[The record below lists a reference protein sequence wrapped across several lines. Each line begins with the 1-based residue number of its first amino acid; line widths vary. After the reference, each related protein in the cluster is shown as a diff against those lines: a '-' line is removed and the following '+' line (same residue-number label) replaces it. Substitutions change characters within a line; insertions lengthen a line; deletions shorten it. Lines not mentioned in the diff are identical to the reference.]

1 MTRSLA
7 FLLVSIT
14 GAALT
19 TLFARWTTFRE
30 FDQLVLEQVQTDF
43 LADVTAYYQ
52 ANGSWQGAW
61 QAFHRLETGTAPP
74 AQSGQQQRPPPP
86 PGGERP
92 QGVPRSTYVFALADP
107 DGRVVLPAGPY
118 RLGDQLD
125 TEELAGG
132 IEVEVDGQVVGV
144 ALLTGEAP
152 ELSSQEERY
161 LARTNRSSL
170 YAALGATLAALLLGV
185 FLARTLTRPVRELT
199 AATQALAQGDL
210 EQQVPVRSRDEL
222 GELAA
227 SFNQM
232 SADLAKANELRRQMT
247 ADIAHDLRTP
257 LTVMAGYLEALRDG
271 VLSPSPERFETMH
284 LEAQHLRRLVEDL
297 RTLSLADAGELT
309 LNLEVVPPQT
319 VLEQVAAAYRH
330 QAEQQGIGLKV
341 NATPGL
347 PDVSV
352 DPDRMA
358 QVLGNLVSNALRHTP
373 AGGHISLVAVREADQ
388 VMLAVQDTGAG
399 VSADELPHVF
409 DRFYRGGES
418 REGDGGESGLGL
430 AIAKSIVELHG
441 GTISMESIPH
451 QGTTATIALPVG
463 W

>member
-1 MTRSLA
+1 
-7 FLLVSIT
+7 
-14 GAALT
+14 
-19 TLFARWTTFRE
+19 
-30 FDQLVLEQVQTDF
+30 
-43 LADVTAYYQ
+43 
-52 ANGSWQGAW
+52 
-61 QAFHRLETGTAPP
+61 
-74 AQSGQQQRPPPP
+74 
-86 PGGERP
+86 
-92 QGVPRSTYVFALADP
+92 
-107 DGRVVLPAGPY
+107 
-118 RLGDQLD
+118 
-125 TEELAGG
+125 
-132 IEVEVDGQVVGV
+132 
-144 ALLTGEAP
+144 
-152 ELSSQEERY
+152 
-161 LARTNRSSL
+161 
-170 YAALGATLAALLLGV
+170 
-185 FLARTLTRPVRELT
+185 
-199 AATQALAQGDL
+199 
-210 EQQVPVRSRDEL
+210 
-222 GELAA
+222 
-227 SFNQM
+227 
-232 SADLAKANELRRQMT
+232 
-247 ADIAHDLRTP
+247 
-257 LTVMAGYLEALRDG
+257 
-271 VLSPSPERFETMH
+271 MH